1 MLGFTF
7 ITDSKLSMYREKA
20 IKSETLAKEVEEMQD
35 MAFVYE
41 KRIEEKNKEIS
52 NLKSDVA
59 SKDKEILSVGKDLSV
74 AKEEIERLNNNQK
87 KLIKS
92 IKDKTEKL
100 EEANSK
106 LGNAN
111 YRISDLEEKR
121 SKISSDLKK
130 KSNELVE
137 AKIKIGNLENEVLV
151 GSKTIQ
157 DLESKLKLT
166 QVELRGYQIGIIGK
180 DKNNVAEPELDK
192 DEESDKDV
200 AEPEKFDENK
210 EVKYNTLLD
219 TDVIQEEV
227 GDIVDPEN
235 VAEQVKDTKK
245 KKKKEV
251 SYFNGFIIF

>member
-1 MLGFTF
+1 MSMLGFTF

-35 MAFVYE
+35 MAFIYE
-41 KRIEEKNKEIS
+41 KIIEEKNKEIS
-52 NLKSDVA
+52 NLKSDIA

-92 IKDKTEKL
+92 IKDKTEKF

-106 LGNAN
+106 LSNAN

-200 AEPEKFDENK
+200 AEPDKFDENK

-245 KKKKEV
+245 KKKKKK
-251 SYFNGFIIF
+251 

>member
-35 MAFVYE
+35 MAFIYE
-41 KRIEEKNKEIS
+41 KIIEEKNKEIS
-52 NLKSDVA
+52 NLKSDIA

-130 KSNELVE
+130 KSNDLVE

-166 QVELRGYQIGIIGK
+166 QVELRGHQIGIIGK

-200 AEPEKFDENK
+200 AEPDKFDENK

-245 KKKKEV
+245 KKKKKK
-251 SYFNGFIIF
+251 

>member
-1 MLGFTF
+1 MSMLGFTF

-35 MAFVYE
+35 MAFIYE

-52 NLKSDVA
+52 NLKSDIA

-130 KSNELVE
+130 KSNDLVE
-137 AKIKIGNLENEVLV
+137 AKIKIDNLENEVLV

-192 DEESDKDV
+192 DEESDKYV

-245 KKKKEV
+245 KKKKKK
-251 SYFNGFIIF
+251 

>member
-1 MLGFTF
+1 MSMLGFTF

-35 MAFVYE
+35 MAFIYE

-52 NLKSDVA
+52 NLKSDIA

-106 LGNAN
+106 LSNAN

-130 KSNELVE
+130 KSNELIE

-245 KKKKEV
+245 KKKKRNEL
-251 SYFNGFIIF
+251 F

>member
-1 MLGFTF
+1 MSMLGFTF

-35 MAFVYE
+35 MAFIYE

-52 NLKSDVA
+52 NLKSDIA

-106 LGNAN
+106 LSNAN

-235 VAEQVKDTKK
+235 VVEQVKDTKK
-245 KKKKEV
+245 KKKKRNEL
-251 SYFNGFIIF
+251 F

>member
-1 MLGFTF
+1 MSMLGFTF

-35 MAFVYE
+35 MAFIYE

-52 NLKSDVA
+52 NLKSDIA

-106 LGNAN
+106 LSDAN

-137 AKIKIGNLENEVLV
+137 AEIKIGNLENEVLV

-245 KKKKEV
+245 KKKKKK
-251 SYFNGFIIF
+251 

>member
-1 MLGFTF
+1 MSMLGFTF

-35 MAFVYE
+35 MAFIYE

-52 NLKSDVA
+52 NLKSDIA

-106 LGNAN
+106 LSNAN
-111 YRISDLEEKR
+111 YRISDLEDKR

-245 KKKKEV
+245 KKKKKK
-251 SYFNGFIIF
+251 